1 MISHFLWLVVFAALV
16 STVFGVLL
24 RDRPREQVVVGL
36 RLFAALVGV
45 AFVLGWLMYPFPL

>member
-1 MISHFLWLVVFAALV
+1 MISHVLWLVVFAALV

>member
-24 RDRPREQVVVGL
+24 RDRPRDQLLVGL

-45 AFVLGWLMYPFPL
+45 AFVLGWLMYPFPI